1 MLLALMRMEIFRY
14 LMVAGLV
21 SSSLHVD
28 IRKKYILLLGK
39 GPAQRLDD
47 TTLAAKKEY
56 AINFREQHKK
66 ICLSL
71 HYNNANRWIIQ
82 IQSKRFWNKCTSIM
96 FRQFQKVFQLI
107 VWKWLDDTD
116 MSMIFQ
122 SIMIVLMLLVFYI
135 FINIWWLRK
144 IWNKIML
151 WFMYQVLVTVLG
163 FSRS

>member
-1 MLLALMRMEIFRY
+1 MRMEIRY

-71 HYNNANRWIIQ
+71 HYNNANR
-82 IQSKRFWNKCTSIM
+82 
-96 FRQFQKVFQLI
+96 
-107 VWKWLDDTD
+107 
-116 MSMIFQ
+116 
-122 SIMIVLMLLVFYI
+122 
-135 FINIWWLRK
+135 
-144 IWNKIML
+144 
-151 WFMYQVLVTVLG
+151 
-163 FSRS
+163 

>member
-39 GPAQRLDD
+39 DPAQGLDD

-56 AINFREQHKK
+56 AINFREKHKK

-71 HYNNANRWIIQ
+71 HYNNANR
-82 IQSKRFWNKCTSIM
+82 
-96 FRQFQKVFQLI
+96 
-107 VWKWLDDTD
+107 
-116 MSMIFQ
+116 
-122 SIMIVLMLLVFYI
+122 
-135 FINIWWLRK
+135 
-144 IWNKIML
+144 
-151 WFMYQVLVTVLG
+151 
-163 FSRS
+163 